1 MKRTP
6 FKPGG
11 GLSRSGGLKGDGAS
25 NLRSSSPKSGSLSS
39 LRSSSPKGGTAAK
52 KPAPSPFEQ
61 QREAAKR
68 AALNALK
75 RARRAADKAGVSL
88 SEWEGEFIDSV
99 SERVKTHGRAFADP
113 EKGAPG
119 QALSAMQGR
128 KLKEITAKA
137 NGEAPKRRC
146 GRGKTPHLNQPQDDA
161 DILGDE

>member
-6 FKPGG
+6 FKPGS
-11 GLSRSGGLKGDGAS
+11 GLSRSGSPKGDDAS
-25 NLRSSSPKSGSLSS
+25 K
-39 LRSSSPKGGTAAK
+39 LRSSSPKGGSANK
-52 KPAPSPFEQ
+52 KPLPSPFEM

-75 RARRAADKAGVSL
+75 RARRSAEKAGVSL

-137 NGEAPKRRC
+137 NGEEPKRRW
-146 GRGKTPHLNQPQDDA
+146 GRKTQ
-161 DILGDE
+161 E